1 MTLEDAV
8 PTSRSSPSFLDEV
21 ESLFTVSPMLHGIGD
36 RLILFTNSAIPSVM
50 AVVIAETLDS
60 FVVCVPLTLKAGADG
75 NTQVKT
81 PLAGAIGR
89 FMKSSI
95 FSISNPSDEQR
106 FYYYTVLLHDG
117 NFDFLPKDI
126 FDEKRRGLMMD
137 FLESQ
142 EGNFEVEQRTQTT
155 PRNSS
160 GLGSYPPHAVIP
172 YRGKRKH

>member
-1 MTLEDAV
+1 MTLEEVA
-8 PTSRSSPSFLDEV
+8 PTSRSSPSFLDEI

-50 AVVIAETLDS
+50 AIVIAETPDS
-60 FVVCVPLTLKAGADG
+60 FVVCVPLTIKTSADG
-75 NTQVKT
+75 TTQVKT

-106 FYYYTVLLHDG
+106 FYYYTVLLHEG

-126 FDEKRRGLMMD
+126 FDENRRDLMTA

-142 EGNFEVEQRTQTT
+142 EGNFEVEQKAEAT
-155 PRNSS
+155 PKSSS

-172 YRGKRKH
+172 HRGKRKH